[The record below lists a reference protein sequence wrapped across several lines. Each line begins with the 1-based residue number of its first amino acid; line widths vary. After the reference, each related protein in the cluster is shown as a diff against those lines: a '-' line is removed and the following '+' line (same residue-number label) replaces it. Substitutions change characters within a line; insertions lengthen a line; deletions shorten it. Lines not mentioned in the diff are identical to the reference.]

1 MAIYVNGIC
10 VGIKDNLVEFTRD
23 GKADSFRSISASF
36 ADPSGFGEPV
46 DVNIDENQIAAFKP
60 FDHYTFPVETRAYLS
75 KRGAALCQISIP
87 KTGKIQKVGSNL
99 AGATNPPQAV
109 PGK

>member
-1 MAIYVNGIC
+1 MGMFVDGIC
-10 VGIKDNLVEFTRD
+10 VGIKDEVIKYNKD
-23 GKADSFRSISASF
+23 GKDQSFRSLSVSF

-60 FDHYTFPVETRAYLS
+60 FDHYCFPVETRAYLS
-75 KRGAALCQISIP
+75 KNGAALSQVSIP
-87 KTGKIQKVGSNL
+87 KNGKIQKVGSNL
-99 AGATNPPQAV
+99 SGAGNPPQAV